1 MISLIGM
8 KLRPNKSVAAFTLI
22 ELFLVVLLLSV
33 IVSLSTPMFRRT
45 FSELSLKNTAFT
57 ISKLANYSQEM
68 AIIDRVSYRMNL
80 DYKNGKFWLA
90 KFEPKENTYKKLT
103 NMYGKVFAFPESS
116 NASGPKDVTFNPDGR
131 CDEAEIRITDAHG
144 TGYAVRTQG
153 FGRRVA
159 VEDITK

>member
-68 AIIDRVSYRMNL
+68 AIIDRASYRMNL
-80 DYKNGKFWLA
+80 DYKNGTFWLA
-90 KFEPKENTYKKLT
+90 KLEPKENTYKKLT
-103 NMYGKVFAFPESS
+103 NRYGKIFRFPDGAEI
-116 NASGPKDVTFNPDGR
+116 SGPEKIDFYPDGR
-131 CDEAEIRITDAHG
+131 CDEVEIRITDAHG